1 MTKNIGRPTRD
12 RIREM
17 HLRTVRGN
25 ARSEFTLLPRPRAH
39 NGILVHLLSR
49 PVDRVWVWAGRTAG
63 DQLNIKTSWR
73 NRHLSPL

>member
-49 PVDRVWVWAGRTAG
+49 RVGRVWVWAAREAG
-63 DQLNIKTSWR
+63 DQQNVMATRKKK
-73 NRHLSPL
+73 